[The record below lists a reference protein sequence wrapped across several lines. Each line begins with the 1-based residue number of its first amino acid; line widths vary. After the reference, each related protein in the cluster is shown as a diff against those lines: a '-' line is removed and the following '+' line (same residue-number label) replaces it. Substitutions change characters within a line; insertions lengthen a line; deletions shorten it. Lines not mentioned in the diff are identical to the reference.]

1 MSESKQKNRE
11 KETGEPKQGE
21 MNPAKN
27 NPMGYMP
34 VGKLLR
40 SFALPAVISMLVNA
54 LYNIIDQIFI
64 GRGVGYLGN
73 AATTIAFPIITIVL
87 AVSTLLGA
95 GGSAY
100 AALQLGKGKS
110 REAERTLS
118 NMFVLLVI
126 AGVIMMILGLVF
138 LEPLL
143 SVFGATTESMPYAKD
158 FASVL
163 LLGVPFSMIGV
174 GLSSMARTDGQPRLS
189 MYSMLIGCVLNAI
202 LDPIYIFIFHW
213 GVKGAAIATI
223 TSQILSAIILM
234 CYFARKGNMRF
245 KKADLFHLSGRVC
258 SRMMGLGISSCIIQL
273 AATLMMIVMNNSL
286 VVYGNKTAVG
296 GDVALSAMGIVLKV
310 SAILLAVCVGVGI
323 GAQPILGFNRGA
335 KQLQRVRHTYLLAV
349 GIATGIAI
357 VGWAACVMIPNVLLS
372 IFGTT
377 NAAFFNFAVHAMR
390 IYMLGSFT
398 SGFQIVSSSY
408 FQATGQPLK
417 ASILSML
424 RQLIILIPMI
434 LLLPTIFGLD
444 GILMAGPIADFS
456 SAVIVSCFA
465 IVELRKLNSL
475 IRREHEQNLEME
487 VEAA

>member
-1 MSESKQKNRE
+1 MSEAEQKQTK
-11 KETGEPKQGE
+11 KETGELKKEG

-100 AALQLGKGKS
+100 AALRLGEGKN

-118 NMFVLLVI
+118 NMFVLLVA
-126 AGVIMMILGLVF
+126 AGVVMMVLGLVF

-143 SVFGATTESMPYAKD
+143 SVFGATKESMPYAKE
-158 FASVL
+158 FSSVL
-163 LLGVPFSMIGV
+163 LLGVPFSMLGV

-213 GVKGAAIATI
+213 GVRGAAIATI
-223 TSQILSAIILM
+223 TSQILSAVILM
-234 CYFARKGNMRF
+234 YYFARKGNMRF
-245 KKADLFHLSGRVC
+245 KKADMRLSGRVC

-273 AATLMMIVMNNSL
+273 AATLMQIVMNNSL
-286 VVYGNKTAVG
+286 VYYGNKTAVG

-335 KQLQRVRHTYLLAV
+335 RQLHRVRHTYLLAA
-349 GIATGIAI
+349 GIATAIAI

-372 IFGTT
+372 VFGTT
-377 NAAFFNFAVHAMR
+377 NAAFFDFAVHAMR

-417 ASILSML
+417 ASVLSML

-456 SAVIVSCFA
+456 SAVVVSCFA
-465 IVELRKLNSL
+465 IVEIRKLNGL
-475 IRREHEQNLEME
+475 IRREDEQHLSME
-487 VEAA
+487 GEPA